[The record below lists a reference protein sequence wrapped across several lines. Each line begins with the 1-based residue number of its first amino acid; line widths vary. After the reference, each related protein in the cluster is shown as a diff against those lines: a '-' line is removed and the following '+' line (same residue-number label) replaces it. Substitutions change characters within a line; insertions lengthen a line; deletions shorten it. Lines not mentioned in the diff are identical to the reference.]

1 MIKKGHA
8 GEDYFPSFPKKKE
21 KNIYLL
27 VEFDD

>member
-21 KNIYLL
+21 KIYTPAGGI
-27 VEFDD
+27 E